1 MCAVR
6 WSGSGGGLSR
16 NGWLPTSGGGSTFLL
31 YLRLLLHLPSY
42 TYSCLPTCL
51 LLSLPTIYLIY
62 LPLLQGNLFPPMC
75 TSAGHVGFHFEI
87 DSCDTYTYIRCTCRK
102 IILLSSGMISFLKL
116 FFKQPRWCL
125 VVLWC
130 WWGAALAGSIRI
142 RSGARSSNW
151 FWPNP
156 ALCTLP
162 TLRRLQVKPPSQN
175 SAWRPLMHH

>member
-1 MCAVR
+1 MCAAR

-51 LLSLPTIYLIY
+51 LLPLPTIYMIY
-62 LPLLQGNLFPPMC
+62 LPLLPRHLFPPMC

-102 IILLSSGMISFLKL
+102 MILLSSGMISFLKL
-116 FFKQPRWCL
+116 FLNNPGGAWWCFGAGGGQPL
-125 VVLWC
+125 LAASGS
-130 WWGAALAGSIRI
+130 GAERGAQTGFGRI
-142 RSGARSSNW
+142 RRS
-151 FWPNP
+151 
-156 ALCTLP
+156 ALCPPCAACKSSLP
-162 TLRRLQVKPPSQN
+162 PRTVHGVR
-175 SAWRPLMHH
+175 